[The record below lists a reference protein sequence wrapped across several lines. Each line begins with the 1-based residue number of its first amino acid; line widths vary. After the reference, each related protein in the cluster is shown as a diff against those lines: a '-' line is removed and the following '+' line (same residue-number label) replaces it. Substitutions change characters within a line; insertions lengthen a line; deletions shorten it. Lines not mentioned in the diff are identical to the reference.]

1 MSWTWKQL
9 KQKEFQG
16 TQIDHD
22 KNKPNIKVQIQ
33 TWKLKTRTQNV
44 QYVNS
49 SWFYY
54 DEVYE
59 NMKRTILRCKILSI
73 NVMSFNP
80 RKTS

>member
-1 MSWTWKQL
+1 MINVLMSQAWKQL
-9 KQKEFQG
+9 KQKEFQR

-22 KNKPNIKVQIQ
+22 KNKPNFKFQTQ
-33 TWKLKTRTQNV
+33 TWKLKTKTKNA

-59 NMKRTILRCKILSI
+59 NMKRTILRCKI
-73 NVMSFNP
+73 VA
-80 RKTS
+80 

>member
-1 MSWTWKQL
+1 MSWAWKKL
-9 KQKEFQG
+9 KQKEFQR

-22 KNKPNIKVQIQ
+22 KNKPNIKVQTQ
-33 TWKLKTRTQNV
+33 TWKLKTIIQNV

-59 NMKRTILRCKILSI
+59 NMKRTRLWCK
-73 NVMSFNP
+73 VVA
-80 RKTS
+80 

>member
-1 MSWTWKQL
+1 MINVLMSQAWKQL

-22 KNKPNIKVQIQ
+22 KNKPNFKVQTQ
-33 TWKLKTRTQNV
+33 TWKLETRTQNA

-59 NMKRTILRCKILSI
+59 NMKRTILWCKI
-73 NVMSFNP
+73 VA
-80 RKTS
+80 

>member
-1 MSWTWKQL
+1 MINVLMSWIWKQL
-9 KQKEFQG
+9 KQKEFKG

-22 KNKPNIKVQIQ
+22 KVKPNFKVQTQ
-33 TWKLKTRTQNV
+33 TWKLKTRIQNA

-59 NMKRTILRCKILSI
+59 TWKEQDYSARL
-73 NVMSFNP
+73 
-80 RKTS
+80 

>member
-1 MSWTWKQL
+1 MSQAWKQL

-22 KNKPNIKVQIQ
+22 KNNFKVQTQ
-33 TWKLKTRTQNV
+33 TWKLETRTQNV

-59 NMKRTILRCKILSI
+59 NMKRTILRCKF
-73 NVMSFNP
+73 VV
-80 RKTS
+80 